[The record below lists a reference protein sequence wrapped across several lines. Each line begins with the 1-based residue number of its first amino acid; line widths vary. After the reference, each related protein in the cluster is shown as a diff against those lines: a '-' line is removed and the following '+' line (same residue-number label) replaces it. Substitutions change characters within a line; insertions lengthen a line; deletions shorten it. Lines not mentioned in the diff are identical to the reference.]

1 MEERRI
7 SGLSASPTHNIIM
20 ENRSKASISGVEDV
34 DSFDEQSVVLY
45 TSAGLLTV
53 QGRDFHINKLNV
65 ESGEVVIEGD
75 IESLTYSE
83 AMGRAGSGGG
93 FFAKLFK

>member
-7 SGLSASPTHNIIM
+7 SGLSATHNIIM

-34 DSFDEQSVVLY
+34 DSFDEQTITLY

-75 IESLTYSE
+75 IESLTYSD
-83 AMGRAGSGGG
+83 AAGRQSGGG
-93 FFAKLFK
+93 FFSKMFK

>member
-7 SGLSASPTHNIIM
+7 PGLSANLNHNIIM

-34 DSFDEQSVVLY
+34 DSFDEQNVILF

-53 QGRDFHINKLNV
+53 RGHGFHINKLNV

-83 AMGRAGSGGG
+83 TMGRDSGGG

>member
-7 SGLSASPTHNIIM
+7 QSMSANLNHNIIM

-34 DSFDEQSVVLY
+34 DSFDEHAVVLY

-53 QGRDFHINKLNV
+53 KGSDFHINKLNV

-75 IESLTYSE
+75 IESLVYSDN
-83 AMGRAGSGGG
+83 MGRDSGGG
-93 FFAKLFK
+93 FFGKLFK